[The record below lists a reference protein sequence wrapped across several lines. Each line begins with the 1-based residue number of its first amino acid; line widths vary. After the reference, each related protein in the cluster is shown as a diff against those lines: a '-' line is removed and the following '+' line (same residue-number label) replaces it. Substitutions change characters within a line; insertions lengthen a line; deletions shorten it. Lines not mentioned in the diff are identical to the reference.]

1 MKIYYTSIGYRN
13 SLLGG
18 IIRIMSNDVI
28 AIEVSNLTK
37 IYDKVPVVNNLSF
50 NVKKGEVFGFL
61 GPNGAGKTT
70 TIKSI
75 LGLIHKNSGSI
86 KINGVDISTD
96 GKEIKKLIGYL
107 PEHVAFYD
115 NLTALQNLYFYAE
128 MKNVTRGECINLLIE
143 FGLKEHA
150 HKKVGKFSH
159 GMIQRL
165 GMARAILGNPP
176 ILVFDEPTGGLD
188 PRGVLL
194 IREKIKELS
203 KKGVTIFVSSHIL
216 SEIQAVSDQIVII
229 DKGVLLAQNSV
240 DELSNQ
246 LNIKPILSINV
257 EVIDEKLIKAIK
269 KVEGVERVKITGNTI
284 EVSCLAKTRAKVI
297 VAADKN
303 GAKIK
308 NLQTKEPALEE
319 IFMRFTEGKTK

>member
-1 MKIYYTSIGYRN
+1 MKTYYTSNRYPNRT
-13 SLLGG
+13 LGG
-18 IIRIMSNDVI
+18 ILSKMSENTI
-28 AIEVSNLTK
+28 AIEVNNLTK

-70 TIKSI
+70 TIKSV
-75 LGLIHKNSGSI
+75 LGLIQKNSGNI
-86 KINGVDISTD
+86 KINGVDISKD
-96 GKEIKKLIGYL
+96 GKKIKKLIGYL
-107 PEHVAFYD
+107 PERVAFYD

-143 FGLKEHA
+143 FGLKDHA

-165 GMARAILGNPP
+165 GMARATLGNPP
-176 ILVFDEPTGGLD
+176 ILVLDEPTGGLD

-203 KKGVTIFVSSHIL
+203 KKNVTIFVSSHIL
-216 SEIQAVSDQIVII
+216 SEIQAVSDQVVII

-246 LNIKPILSINV
+246 LNIKPILSIDV
-257 EVIDEKLIKAIK
+257 EVVNEELIKAIK
-269 KVEGVERVKITGNTI
+269 KVEGVERVKITGTTI
-284 EVSCLAKTRAKVI
+284 EVSCSAKTRAKVI
-297 VAADKN
+297 IVADEN

-319 IFMRFTEGKTK
+319 IFMKFTEEKSK

>member
-1 MKIYYTSIGYRN
+1 MTSEI
-13 SLLGG
+13 L
-18 IIRIMSNDVI
+18 

-75 LGLIHKNSGSI
+75 LGLVHKNSGTI
-86 KINGVDISTD
+86 KINGVDVSTD
-96 GKEIKKLIGYL
+96 GKQIKKLIGYL
-107 PEHVAFYD
+107 PERVAFYD

-128 MKNVTRGECINLLIE
+128 MKNVTKGECIKFLIE

-150 HKKVGKFSH
+150 HKKVGNFSH

-165 GMARAILGNPP
+165 GMARAMLGNPP
-176 ILVFDEPTGGLD
+176 ILVLDEPTGGLD
-188 PRGVLL
+188 PRGVKL
-194 IREKIKELS
+194 IREKINELN

-216 SEIQAVSDQIVII
+216 SEIQAVADQVVII
-229 DKGVLLAQNSV
+229 DKGILLAQNSV
-240 DELSNQ
+240 NELSKQ
-246 LNIKPILSINV
+246 LDIKPILSIDLEIV
-257 EVIDEKLIKAIK
+257 DEKIINAIK
-269 KVEGVERVKITGNTI
+269 EVEGVERVNIKGNTI
-284 EVSCLAKTRAKVI
+284 EISCSAKTRAKVI

-308 NLQTKEPALEE
+308 NLQTKEPDLEE
-319 IFMRFTEGKTK
+319 IFMRFTEEEAK